1 MDIEHQRCAGM
12 DISKRDAK
20 VCFRL
25 PADSGKGFTHTVSTY
40 GSTYGEVLRLRADL
54 EACDVTIVVM
64 EATSDYWKPFFFV
77 LNETLNTQL
86 VNAHQ
91 ARNLPGRKTDVS
103 DAMWLAQLA
112 AHGLLAGSFVPPEPI
127 RRLRELT
134 RMRTS
139 VCADRSREYARL
151 EKDLE
156 DSGIKLSS
164 VASTLATKSARAIL
178 EALLA
183 GERDPKILADL
194 AHTKMRNKTDQLVDA
209 LVGRFT
215 DHHGFMVRLHL
226 DRIDHLDHIA
236 ARLDAQIDQVIDP
249 FRPLRDQLIAIPG
262 ISVVIA
268 DVIIAEI
275 GDDMSVFPTSGHLAS
290 WAGVAPGHNESAG
303 VAKSAH
309 TRPGNKHLKN
319 ALGTAALTIS
329 RSNTTS
335 LAIKYRRIRSRAGA
349 MKAIVAIER
358 TLLTIIWNMLTN
370 GEIYQEK
377 GPDFYDK
384 IRPTKAKNRA
394 LRQLEHLGYNVTIT
408 PAPAA

>member
-1 MDIEHQRCAGM
+1 
-12 DISKRDAK
+12 
-20 VCFRL
+20 
-25 PADSGKGFTHTVSTY
+25 
-40 GSTYGEVLRLRADL
+40 
-54 EACDVTIVVM
+54 M
-64 EATSDYWKPFFFV
+64 EAILFV

-236 ARLDAQIDQVIDP
+236 ARLDAQID
-249 FRPLRDQLIAIPG
+249 
-262 ISVVIA
+262 
-268 DVIIAEI
+268 
-275 GDDMSVFPTSGHLAS
+275 
-290 WAGVAPGHNESAG
+290 
-303 VAKSAH
+303 
-309 TRPGNKHLKN
+309 
-319 ALGTAALTIS
+319 
-329 RSNTTS
+329 
-335 LAIKYRRIRSRAGA
+335 
-349 MKAIVAIER
+349 
-358 TLLTIIWNMLTN
+358 
-370 GEIYQEK
+370 
-377 GPDFYDK
+377 
-384 IRPTKAKNRA
+384 
-394 LRQLEHLGYNVTIT
+394 
-408 PAPAA
+408 